1 MKGSHCKGT
10 GEVDKPELST
20 IKSILVQL
28 NEVAGTHYQSK
39 TAATQ
44 KVIAARLNDGFTAED
59 FATVIQTKC
68 EQWLRDPT
76 MRKYIRP
83 ITLFGPKFEGYLN
96 EAVKAPKQ
104 KVQFVY

>member
-1 MKGSHCKGT
+1 MKCPTCKGT
-10 GEVDKPELST
+10 GVVDNPRMGAVRSVLA
-20 IKSILVQL
+20 QL
-28 NEVAGTHYQSK
+28 NKMAGTHYQAK

-44 KVIAARLNDGFTAED
+44 RLITARLNEGFTAED
-59 FATVIQTKC
+59 FNTVIKTKC

-76 MRKYIRP
+76 MKKYIRP

-104 KVQFVY
+104 KVKFVY